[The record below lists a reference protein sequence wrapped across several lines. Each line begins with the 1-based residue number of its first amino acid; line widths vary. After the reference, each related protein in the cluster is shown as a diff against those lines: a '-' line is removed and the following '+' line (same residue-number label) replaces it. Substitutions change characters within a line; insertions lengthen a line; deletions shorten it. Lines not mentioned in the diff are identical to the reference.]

1 MAFAMQLPPLEDSVQ
16 QLRSSAKPRHAVGIV
31 AGRSVMLGTNLRA
44 ASPSTFVFRPG
55 FHWLLGL
62 AVAGLTL
69 APQQKR
75 RLQRANR
82 LRCRVTGLDGEFAPT
97 SPLRPSQGLTLAAV
111 PVMHTLPMPA
121 PVAASATL
129 AEIPKEL
136 CAPCKFRQLAPVVPA
151 VACHFSQPAVPII
164 MPATHGLSRVQ
175 PALRVNAVRC
185 ARRRLRMHDRTEG
198 VAPLGRTRAIR
209 RAVGARL
216 LPTCDAPNMQQA
228 AFDPSRLRTQLQV
241 GLQVMG
247 HHARSGWALR
257 SPGYSCSDWSAG
269 PLGAS
274 LKLSR
279 CDQNHK

>member
-1 MAFAMQLPPLEDSVQ
+1 MG
-16 QLRSSAKPRHAVGIV
+16 HAVGIV

-198 VAPLGRTRAIR
+198 VAPLRRTRAIR